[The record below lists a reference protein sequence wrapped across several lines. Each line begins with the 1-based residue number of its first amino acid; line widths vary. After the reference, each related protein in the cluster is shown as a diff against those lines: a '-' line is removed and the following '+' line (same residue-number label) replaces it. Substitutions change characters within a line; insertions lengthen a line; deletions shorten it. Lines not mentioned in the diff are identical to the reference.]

1 MVGTLYKNKLKQKE
15 DVMGQLV
22 SDVTEIL
29 DYKDAKKQSKS
40 LRQEILAQMA
50 SDEAEKINLIKKAL
64 ATQRAKYGAS
74 GMSNSGITEGA
85 VLKRIKSDVSTPY
98 DKKYR
103 ENLGKLKKAQ
113 VNKPNLLKSL
123 LSRFDNLMG

>member
-98 DKKYR
+98 DKKYH